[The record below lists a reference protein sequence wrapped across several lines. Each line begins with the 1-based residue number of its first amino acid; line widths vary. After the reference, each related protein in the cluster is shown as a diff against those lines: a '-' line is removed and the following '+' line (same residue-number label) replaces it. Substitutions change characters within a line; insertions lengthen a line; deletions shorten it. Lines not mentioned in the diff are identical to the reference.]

1 MLAFLCLHKLILSS
15 ALTQFEM
22 FSGSLSDV
30 EITTELIKMVR
41 EKIGP
46 VASTGLAAVG
56 VPGLPKTRSGK
67 IARKSLSDMASGKPY
82 KISPTIEDP
91 SIYPKIALAL
101 KNRGYWIDK

>member
-1 MLAFLCLHKLILSS
+1 MLAFLCLHLSS

-67 IARKSLSDMASGKPY
+67 IARKSMSDMASGKPY

-101 KNRGYWIDK
+101 KNRGFTIGK